1 MKKKTYSRRGFIA
14 LGVSSASALT
24 GVALFT
30 FSCGEKK
37 EGQKESVAKE
47 AAIETDDCEDFSVL
61 TEKDLEARKK
71 LGYVKESPIQ
81 ESKCG
86 NCQLWLPPKE
96 GKNCG
101 NCQLFK
107 GPVYTGA
114 YCTYWA
120 PQNSDNG

>member
-1 MKKKTYSRRGFIA
+1 MKKENYSRRGFISKGIA
-14 LGVSSASALT
+14 PVLA
-24 GVALFT
+24 GVALLAMA
-30 FSCGEKK
+30 CGDKK
-37 EGQKESVAKE
+37 DGQTDKPAQETTNK
-47 AAIETDDCEDFSVL
+47 TDDCEDFSAL
-61 TEKDLEARKK
+61 AEKDLEARKK

-81 ESKCG
+81 DSKCG

-107 GPVYTGA
+107 GPVHTAA

-120 PQNSDNG
+120 PQNSENG